1 MSGDLRSLFAHGKGA
16 AATARILPLDA
27 FASAAPAAWGLD
39 ALRGRVVEFSAAT
52 DSAVLTAA
60 AALVL
65 EAQQIGEPVAWITL
79 PASQFYPQDMQA
91 HGIDLAALV
100 VVRAADVAVAIR
112 ATERLLR
119 SGGFGLVVLDFAG
132 LDAVTV
138 PEGRLG
144 RLVTLAQTHDA
155 SAVCL
160 TEKPRDVP
168 SLGSLI
174 SLRGEP
180 LQRYGEANLH
190 HVHLEILKDKQAG
203 PGDAHDLACCG
214 PGGY

>member
-27 FASAAPAAWGLD
+27 FASAAPATWGLD

-60 AALVL
+60 ASLVL
-65 EAQQIGEPVAWITL
+65 EAQQINEPVAWITL
-79 PASQFYPQDMQA
+79 PDSQFYPQDMQA
-91 HGIDLAALV
+91 HGIDLEALV
-100 VVRAADVAVAIR
+100 VVRAADVTVAIR

-119 SGGFGLVVLDFAG
+119 SGGFGLVILDFAG
-132 LDAVTV
+132 LDAVAV

-174 SLRGEP
+174 SLRAQP
-180 LQRYGEANLH
+180 VQRYGEDNVH
-190 HVHLEILKDKQAG
+190 QVHLEILKDKQFG
-203 PGDAHDLACCG
+203 PGDAHDITCRG
-214 PGGY
+214 PAGY